1 MNRLTDTTAEA
12 DALII
17 KLLRQTPSWRKLQ
30 MMDQLN
36 AMTRA
41 LAVSGLRQ
49 QYPDCNADQLP
60 ILLAE
65 RLWGPEIAEQLR
77 SLDRK
82 IVTHA
87 L

>member
-1 MNRLTDTTAEA
+1 MNKLTDTTPEA
-12 DALII
+12 DAII
-17 KLLRQTPSWRKLQ
+17 IRLLRQVPSWRKLQ
-30 MMDQLN
+30 MMEQLN
-36 AMTRA
+36 AMTLA

-49 QYPDCNADQLP
+49 QYPDCDADQVP

-65 RLWGPEIAEQLR
+65 RLWGPEIADQLR

-82 IVTHA
+82 IVTNA